1 MSVSHNI
8 VALNSGEVSPKFYNR
23 TDLTKY
29 PLGASEVLNFFVNFE
44 GGVSNRPGTQYI
56 GPLSGAGFGVRMFR
70 WRATGN
76 DYVLILVAGKFYF
89 MRSGGLNLDAAV
101 TTNGYTQG
109 ANTIVSTSTPHGYVT
124 GDLIIT
130 SMGPGAEPSQL
141 HQRYWA
147 VGAVTTFTFEI
158 LEPTGAP
165 VDSSTWAVWSAGTNS
180 VRRLTYLGVPYL
192 DHEVANVRITQV
204 KNQAYVTHENHPPLT
219 ITYDP
224 TTDSFAS
231 TVATAGANA
240 PPPASVVLVP
250 SAAGS
255 AGMGVSITTIDA
267 NGNESIPSRPTFNVT
282 SVNYSVSGGSLRVA
296 WNSVPG
302 AMYYNVYRSLL
313 LPDGINVTMADD
325 LGFIGRAY
333 GPQFIDNN
341 IIPDFTKTPPQRS
354 APFVNGAIA
363 EVNVT
368 ANGSGYTRDSVVTV
382 NDATGSG
389 AIIYPVVNSGGVII
403 SFRVI
408 DPGRDYTAP
417 TLSISG
423 GTGATADIVLSG
435 ATGNYPSVSARF
447 QQRIVYGSTINNP
460 ETIWGTKSGTEY
472 NFDFNIPPVAS
483 DSYTFTLD
491 SPDVSPI
498 RHMVALRQGLLLFT
512 NYGVFQLRAAS
523 GAGVSATNALT
534 DPQAY
539 KSVGEVEPLAIDLNV
554 LFMQQEGSAV
564 YSMNYTF
571 YTESFQLQDITV
583 LASHLFTNSN
593 KVIRMDF
600 MEEPDKLVYAT
611 REDGTRV
618 VGTYE
623 PDQEVIAW
631 TRDATQGLYKDQL
644 VVLEDERFTLYQIV
658 DRYINGTWRRFIE
671 RQYYRE
677 YDNIEDAKFVDCGLS
692 RSFFTTTTTL
702 TRNGTNLTS
711 DGSVVWSVDDVVFAG
726 GGRARITIV
735 NSSTDVDV
743 VWEIEPTDIIP
754 QVLGQPPQS
763 YAPGNWTLVTPT
775 DTVSGLTHLEG
786 EQVSVLA
793 DGNVIEGLTV
803 TNGSLTLPRPFAKVT
818 VGLPY
823 VSRLTTLPPASQQ
836 IILDDKRK
844 SFMGAAV
851 HTEETR
857 GLLMGAAGEELYEI
871 PNRTTET
878 WGETIRQYEGRRY
891 SLVDDGW
898 SMDAQMQFEQRYPLP
913 AGILGFASTL
923 EIGDDS

>member
-1 MSVSHNI
+1 M
-8 VALNSGEVSPKFYNR
+8 
-23 TDLTKY
+23 
-29 PLGASEVLNFFVNFE
+29 
-44 GGVSNRPGTQYI
+44 
-56 GPLSGAGFGVRMFR
+56 
-70 WRATGN
+70 
-76 DYVLILVAGKFYF
+76 
-89 MRSGGLNLDAAV
+89 
-101 TTNGYTQG
+101 
-109 ANTIVSTSTPHGYVT
+109 
-124 GDLIIT
+124 
-130 SMGPGAEPSQL
+130 
-141 HQRYWA
+141 
-147 VGAVTTFTFEI
+147 
-158 LEPTGAP
+158 
-165 VDSSTWAVWSAGTNS
+165 
-180 VRRLTYLGVPYL
+180 
-192 DHEVANVRITQV
+192 
-204 KNQAYVTHENHPPLT
+204 
-219 ITYDP
+219 
-224 TTDSFAS
+224 
-231 TVATAGANA
+231 
-240 PPPASVVLVP
+240 
-250 SAAGS
+250 
-255 AGMGVSITTIDA
+255 
-267 NGNESIPSRPTFNVT
+267 
-282 SVNYSVSGGSLRVA
+282 
-296 WNSVPG
+296 
-302 AMYYNVYRSLL
+302 
-313 LPDGINVTMADD
+313 
-325 LGFIGRAY
+325 GFIGRAY

-341 IIPDFTKTPPQRS
+341 ITPDFTKTPPQRS

-363 EVNVT
+363 EVNIT
-368 ANGSGYTRDSVVTV
+368 ANGSGYSRTSTVTV

-389 AIIYPVVNSGGVII
+389 AVIYPVVNNGGAII

-417 TLSISG
+417 TLTISG

-435 ATGNYPSVSARF
+435 ASGNYPSVSARF

-460 ETIWGTKSGTEY
+460 ETIWGTKGGTEY
-472 NFDFNIPPVAS
+472 NFDFNIPPVGT

-498 RHMVALRQGLLLFT
+498 RHMTALRQGLLLFT

-523 GAGVSATNALT
+523 GAAVSATNALT

-583 LASHLFTNSN
+583 LASHLFYNSN

-644 VVLEDERFTLYQIV
+644 VVLEGERFTLYQIV
-658 DRYINGTWRRFIE
+658 DRYINGAWRRFIE

-677 YDNIEDAKFVDCGLS
+677 YDNLEDAKFVDCGLS
-692 RSFFTTTTTL
+692 RAFFTTSTTL
-702 TRNGTNLTS
+702 TRNGDNLTA
-711 DGSVVWSVDDVVFAG
+711 GASVTWAVDDVIFVA
-726 GGRARITIV
+726 GGRARITTV
-735 NSSTDVDV
+735 NSSTDADV
-743 VWEIEPTDIIP
+743 VWEIQPKDLVP
-754 QVLGQPPQS
+754 QVTTQPPRS
-763 YAPGNWTLVTPT
+763 YAAGVWTLVTPT
-775 DTVSGLTHLEG
+775 NVVSGLSHLEG

-803 TNGSLTLPRPFAKVT
+803 VDGSITLPRSFAKIT

-823 VSRLTTLPPASQQ
+823 VSRITTLPPSSQK

-851 HTEETR
+851 NTEETR
-857 GLLMGAAGEELYEI
+857 GLLMGAAGETLYEI

-878 WGETIRQYEGRRY
+878 WGETIREYQGRRF
-891 SLVDDGW
+891 SLVEDGW

-913 AGILGFASTL
+913 ASILGFASTI
-923 EIGDDS
+923 EVGDDA